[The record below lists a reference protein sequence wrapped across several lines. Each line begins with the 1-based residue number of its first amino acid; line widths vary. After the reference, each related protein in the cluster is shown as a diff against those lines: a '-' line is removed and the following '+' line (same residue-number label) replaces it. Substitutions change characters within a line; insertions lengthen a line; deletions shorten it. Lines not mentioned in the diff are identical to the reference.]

1 MFEETAK
8 QMTWHKNGVR
18 ALDEDKRVPMV
29 HPSDGAAWKKFD
41 EVYEQQAR
49 DARNV
54 RIAIATDG
62 FNPYGMST
70 ASYSCWPVFV
80 IPLNLPPGVLM
91 QRKTIFL
98 SLIILGPEYPGKN
111 LSVLMQ
117 PLVDDLHR
125 SWNHGTLT
133 YDRATK
139 TNFVMKVWFQ
149 YSMHDLP
156 GTPYSVGIVQLVSFH
171 AQCAGTNW

>member
-1 MFEETAK
+1 M
-8 QMTWHKNGVR
+8 
-18 ALDEDKRVPMV
+18 DEDNRVPMV
-29 HPSDGAAWKKFD
+29 YPSDGAAWKHFD
-41 EVYEQQAR
+41 EKHQEEASE
-49 DARNV
+49 ARNV

-62 FNPYGMST
+62 FNLYGMSA

-117 PLVDDLHR
+117 PLVDDLHHIDIR
-125 SWNHGTLT
+125 PSNKEKLRHESLVPLFDARPTRIRPILWALYSW
-133 YDRATK
+133 
-139 TNFVMKVWFQ
+139 
-149 YSMHDLP
+149 
-156 GTPYSVGIVQLVSFH
+156 
-171 AQCAGTNW
+171 